1 MSAEKTVIEN
11 KPSVYF
17 SGLNGLR
24 FFAAFAVILTH
35 LELLKDQQHLKNL
48 WKNPFF
54 FNSGGLGVYFF
65 FVLSGFLITYLL
77 LAEQKATGTIGVK
90 EFYLRRVFRIW
101 PVYYLLVVV
110 AFFILPQFEFLHIPW
125 LQKFIAEDYWFKF
138 FLYCLLLPNL
148 ALAMYPAIPH
158 AGQSWSIGV
167 EEQFY
172 ILWPWMVKKAK
183 NVVRAIVVFT
193 GIVLAIKVIVLV
205 FAMKNPDLEW
215 LKQLKK
221 MVAMSKFESMSI
233 GAIGAWVLF
242 EKKEK
247 WLQTLYRPEIQIA
260 CYAMIPVLMFFTP
273 QVIQDGIHLVYSV
286 VFLIIILN
294 VCSNPR
300 SFLKLKNPIID
311 YLGKIS
317 YGIYMYH
324 MIVVVFCI
332 QVCKRIFPDWTG
344 LEILPNMVLYISA
357 TLLTF
362 MVSALSYEWFEKRF
376 IKMKEKFSKVISGDL
391 AKK

>member
-1 MSAEKTVIEN
+1 MSEINKTKEN

-17 SGLNGLR
+17 PGLNGLR

-35 LELLKDQQHLKNL
+35 LELLKDQQNLENL
-48 WKNPFF
+48 WENPFF

-77 LAEQKATGTIGVK
+77 LAEQKATGTVSVK

-101 PVYYLLVVV
+101 PVYYLLVIL
-110 AFFILPQFEFLHIPW
+110 AFFVLPQIEFLHIPW
-125 LQKFIAEDYWFKF
+125 LEKFFLDDFWFKF

-183 NVVRAIVVFT
+183 NVLRAIIIFT
-193 GIVLAIKVIVLV
+193 AIVLVLKVIVLV
-205 FAMKNPDLEW
+205 LALKNPDLEW

-221 MVAMSKFESMSI
+221 LVAMSKFESMSI
-233 GAIGAWVLF
+233 GSIGAWILF
-242 EKKEK
+242 EKKQEWLK
-247 WLQTLYRPEIQIA
+247 WVYLPLTQTL
-260 CYAMIPVLMFFTP
+260 CYLMIPVLMFFTP

-286 VFLIIILN
+286 IFLFIILN
-294 VCSNPR
+294 VCSNPG
-300 SFLKLKNPIID
+300 SFLKLRHPLID

-324 MIVVVFCI
+324 MIIVVFCI
-332 QVCKRIFPDWTG
+332 QTGKKIFPEWTG
-344 LEILPNMVLYISA
+344 PEFLPNLVLYLSA

-362 MVSALSYEWFEKRF
+362 MVSALSYEVFEKKF
-376 IKMKEKFSKVISGDL
+376 IRMKEKFSKVISGDL

>member
-1 MSAEKTVIEN
+1 MTEVKENLQN

-35 LELLKDQQHLKNL
+35 LELLKEQQYLKNL
-48 WKNPFF
+48 WKTPFF
-54 FNSGGLGVYFF
+54 FNAGGLGVYFF

-77 LAEQKATGTIGVK
+77 LAEQKATGTVGVK

-110 AFFILPQFEFLHIPW
+110 AFFILPHIEFLQIPY
-125 LQKFIAEDYWFKF
+125 LQSFIYEDYWFKF
-138 FLYCLLLPNL
+138 LLYCLLLPNL

-172 ILWPWMVKKAK
+172 ILWPWMIKKAK
-183 NVVRAIVVFT
+183 NVLRAILIFT
-193 GIVLAIKVIVLV
+193 GVILSIKVVVLV
-205 FAMKNPDLEW
+205 LMKMHPDVKWLYY
-215 LKQLKK
+215 LKQV
-221 MVAMSKFESMSI
+221 VAMSKFESMSI
-233 GAIGAWVLF
+233 GAIGAWMLF
-242 EKKEK
+242 EKKDY
-247 WLQTLYRPEIQIA
+247 WLTIIYLPIVQAI
-260 CYAMIPVLMFFTP
+260 CYLMIPVLIFFTP
-273 QVIQDGIHLVYSV
+273 PIFQDGIHIVYSI
-286 VFLIIILN
+286 VFLFIIIN
-294 VCSNPR
+294 VCSNPK
-300 SFLKLKNPIID
+300 SYLKLKNPIID

-324 MIVVVFCI
+324 MVIVVFCI
-332 QVCKRIFPDWTG
+332 KICKQIFPEWSG
-344 LEILPNMVLYISA
+344 LELIPNLVLYISA
-357 TLLTF
+357 TMLTF
-362 MVSALSYEWFEKRF
+362 IVSAFSYEWFEKRF

>member
-1 MSAEKTVIEN
+1 MSETSLKKEN

-17 SGLNGLR
+17 PGLNGLR

-65 FVLSGFLITYLL
+65 FVLSGFLITFLL
-77 LAEQKATGTIGVK
+77 LAEQKATGTVGVK

-101 PVYYLLVVV
+101 PVYYLLVLV
-110 AFFILPQFEFLHIPW
+110 AFFILPQIEFLHIPW
-125 LQKFIAEDYWFKF
+125 LQKFFYDDYWFKF
-138 FLYCLLLPNL
+138 VLYCLLLPNL

-172 ILWPWMVKKAK
+172 ILWPWMVKKAG
-183 NVVRAIVVFT
+183 NVFKAILVFT
-193 GIVLAIKVIVLV
+193 GIVLLIKVIVLLL
-205 FAMKNPDLEW
+205 ALKNPDLEW

-221 MVAMSKFESMSI
+221 LVAMSKFESMSI
-233 GAIGAWVLF
+233 GAIGALILF
-242 EKKEK
+242 EKKEYWLK
-247 WLQTLYRPEIQIA
+247 WVYLPVTQAL
-260 CYAMIPVLMFFTP
+260 CYLMIPVLMFFTP
-273 QVIQDGIHLVYSV
+273 AFIQDGIHLVYSV
-286 VFLIIILN
+286 IFLIIILN
-294 VCSNPR
+294 VCSNPG
-300 SFLKLKNPIID
+300 SFLRLTHPLID

-324 MIVVVFCI
+324 MIVVVLCI
-332 QVCKRIFPDWTG
+332 QVCKRIFPNWTG
-344 LEILPNMVLYISA
+344 PELLPNIVLYFSA

-362 MVSALSYEWFEKRF
+362 MISALSYELFEKKF
-376 IKMKEKFSKVISGDL
+376 IRMKEKFSKVISGDL